1 MLVQAIA
8 VARAG
13 QYLLKSTS
21 EKRFFVVAIY
31 VNADMVA
38 SRYIVMQTNPSNEE
52 QKPVSD
58 GYSVVCS
65 CYLLNYAGLHSSGRF
80 QTYRDEAT
88 TRFPARDVQ
97 SNNENH

>member
-21 EKRFFVVAIY
+21 KKRFFVVAIY

-38 SRYIVMQTNPSNEE
+38 SRYIVMQTNPGNEE

-58 GYSVVCS
+58 G
-65 CYLLNYAGLHSSGRF
+65 
-80 QTYRDEAT
+80 
-88 TRFPARDVQ
+88 
-97 SNNENH
+97 

>member
-1 MLVQAIA
+1 MVASRNVAIPFIISQVMSQTSESDRYRMLVQAIA

-38 SRYIVMQTNPSNEE
+38 SRYIVVQTNPGNEE
-52 QKPVSD
+52 LKPVSD
-58 GYSVVCS
+58 GYSVVYS
-65 CYLLNYAGLHSSGRF
+65 CYLLN
-80 QTYRDEAT
+80 
-88 TRFPARDVQ
+88 
-97 SNNENH
+97 